1 MPYEVL
7 EKQIKAL
14 PPRYYESLV
23 DYLEYLTKKS
33 KEDEEVDTQISEE
46 ESLAKMREAGL
57 KTVWEQVKNDTW

>member
-33 KEDEEVDTQISEE
+33 SGSD
-46 ESLAKMREAGL
+46 RFPF
-57 KTVWEQVKNDTW
+57 

>member
-33 KEDEEVDTQISEE
+33 KEEDESIPQIRED
-46 ESLAKMREAGL
+46 ESLSKIREIGL

>member
-33 KEDEEVDTQISEE
+33 KEDEEASEE

-57 KTVWEQVKNDTW
+57 TTVWEQVKNDTW

>member
-1 MPYEVL
+1 MYNAGSSYRVKWSLEIFYEIINLHKENAMTYEVL

-33 KEDEEVDTQISEE
+33 SGSD
-46 ESLAKMREAGL
+46 RFPF
-57 KTVWEQVKNDTW
+57 

>member
-23 DYLEYLTKKS
+23 DYLDYLTKKS
-33 KEDEEVDTQISEE
+33 KEEDESLSQISEE
-46 ESLAKMREAGL
+46 ALFSKIRETGL